1 MTKRKEHKTEPQA
14 LSRATAVIGGRAFVT
29 VLLTSVVAIAVN
41 ARQPKLVVGIMVD
54 GLKQEYIDLLRTQF
68 VKGGFNRFLTEG
80 VVLENVDYGTNLDPA
95 AATAV
100 VMTGASPAV
109 NGIPG
114 AMRYDPLAKRLYSTV
129 HDPAAVGN
137 YTDETYSPR
146 GLRVS
151 TLSDESRIA
160 GAGVTY
166 VYSIAPG
173 PEQAVIMGGH
183 SGNGVAWLN
192 TRTGNWATS
201 TFYHD
206 FPQVLNQRNRTTPLS
221 TRIQTMEWTPS
232 LVGAGAEFLPEH
244 LTHYPFRYTFAAGDM
259 ERFAAFRSSPLVNT
273 EITQIATEL
282 INTLKLGT
290 HDGADMLNIA
300 YTLQPYPFSKSA
312 ENRYELVDSYIKLD
326 NDLAGLLNTINTR
339 VGADNAIIYLAAT
352 PPSARRR
359 RDDSKW
365 NIPVGEFSTRKA
377 ASLLNLYLIALHGNG
392 EWVKAVSDNQFYL
405 NPDAAKAHNVDM
417 PDLRREVANYL
428 RRMSG
433 VNHALSIDDIM
444 TGHSGTD
451 NAEALRRNTVA
462 DYAGDVTIDLLPGW
476 ELVDDYMSRGKVKNS
491 GTVFVNT
498 LTTAPAYIL
507 APGVKPEIIRSVVD
521 ARILAP
527 TIAGRMHI
535 RSPNGAALP
544 PLRLKDKE

>member
-1 MTKRKEHKTEPQA
+1 MMRPV
-14 LSRATAVIGGRAFVT
+14 ATCGGRALVT
-29 VLLTSVVAIAVN
+29 VLLTSVVAMAVN
-41 ARQPKLVVGIMVD
+41 ARQPKLVVGIIVD
-54 GLKQEYIDLLRTQF
+54 GLRQEYVDLLRTQF
-68 VKGGFNRFLTEG
+68 GKDGFNRFLTEG
-80 VVLENVDYGTNLDPA
+80 VVLENVDYGTNLDAA

-114 AMRYDPLAKRLYSTV
+114 ALRYDPLAKRMYSSV

-166 VYSIAPG
+166 VYSIAPV

-206 FPQVLNQRNRTTPLS
+206 FPAVLSNRNRTNPLS
-221 TRIQTMEWTPS
+221 VRLETIEWTPGP
-232 LVGAGAEFLPEH
+232 VEAGAGFLPEH
-244 LTHYPFRYTFAAGDM
+244 LTHYPFRYTFPASNI
-259 ERFAAFRSSPLVNT
+259 ERYAAFRSSPLVNT

-300 YTLQPYPFSKSA
+300 YTLQPYTYSKTA

-326 NDLAGLLNTINTR
+326 KDLAGLLNTINMR

-352 PPSARRR
+352 PPSGRRR

-392 EWVKAVSDNQFYL
+392 DWVKAVSDNQFYL

-417 PDLRREVANYL
+417 PDLRREVAGYL

-433 VNHALSIDDIM
+433 VNHAMSIDDILI
-444 TGHSGTD
+444 GHSGVD

-476 ELVDDYMSRGKVKNS
+476 ELVDDYMSKGKVKQT
-491 GTVFVNT
+491 GKIFVNT

-507 APGVKPEIIRSVVD
+507 APEVKPEIIRSVVD

-535 RSPNGAALP
+535 RSPNGAVLP

>member
-290 HDGADMLNIA
+290 HDDLSAF
-300 YTLQPYPFSKSA
+300 LQ
-312 ENRYELVDSYIKLD
+312 
-326 NDLAGLLNTINTR
+326 
-339 VGADNAIIYLAAT
+339 
-352 PPSARRR
+352 
-359 RDDSKW
+359 
-365 NIPVGEFSTRKA
+365 
-377 ASLLNLYLIALHGNG
+377 
-392 EWVKAVSDNQFYL
+392 
-405 NPDAAKAHNVDM
+405 
-417 PDLRREVANYL
+417 VANL
-428 RRMSG
+428 
-433 VNHALSIDDIM
+433 
-444 TGHSGTD
+444 TF
-451 NAEALRRNTVA
+451 NATA
-462 DYAGDVTIDLLPGW
+462 TIDRNDMQMVNVARVVFQVSCNLQTKFTRRTQNDSLRALVVRPYLLQN
-476 ELVDDYMSRGKVKNS
+476 GKTESS
-491 GTVFVNT
+491 GFSCSGLRQGNDV
-498 LTTAPAYIL
+498 I
-507 APGVKPEIIRSVVD
+507 SD
-521 ARILAP
+521 AQ
-527 TIAGRMHI
+527 
-535 RSPNGAALP
+535 
-544 PLRLKDKE
+544 